1 MGSWTRAKVIAT
13 LKRLRAEHRAL
24 AYDRVPL
31 YILTAAAEQFGTYQA
46 ALAAAGVGTPVAKTK
61 SRAGQRQV
69 WTREAVISGIRKVAR
84 DGGLISANPG
94 MSAAAKRYF
103 GSVAEAA
110 KAANVTYASRRKW
123 TREEVIRELQT
134 VARRD
139 GCVTHTTVAELRMRS
154 AIVKHFGGIVEA
166 CEAAGVVGYDQ
177 RLRRVH
183 ELHDDPRTVLRK
195 FRAVAAELDHPVREA
210 DLTRTLAAAARR
222 HFGSIG
228 AARNAAKLP
237 HPAPIRRWTRS
248 SIVADLRREHTKRTR
263 LTIQGLI
270 DARRWDLVAA
280 IQKQIGSI
288 ARARRLAGLP
298 DPRRPP
304 RRFAPFVR
312 VWDADRVIEEIR
324 KRARSQQPLAFSRV
338 PSRLASAARLYLGSW
353 RAAVEAAGFDYHAV
367 AIHKRFD
374 NDELFAQLRNI
385 AKRHPT
391 MTLND
396 LHLQPIAKTLV
407 KRFGS
412 LEAAAHAAGLVR
424 WPIRLRSGVRSRQE
438 LQRLLRARVRAGKS
452 LEQQELL
459 VDVPDLRASLD
470 RIHPVWNEALQR
482 LGFANRVSG
491 TAPSVRHRKR

>member
-1 MGSWTRAKVIAT
+1 
-13 LKRLRAEHRAL
+13 
-24 AYDRVPL
+24 
-31 YILTAAAEQFGTYQA
+31 
-46 ALAAAGVGTPVAKTK
+46 
-61 SRAGQRQV
+61 
-69 WTREAVISGIRKVAR
+69 VAR
-84 DGGLISANPG
+84 HDSSGGVP
-94 MSAAAKRYF
+94 
-103 GSVAEAA
+103 
-110 KAANVTYASRRKW
+110 
-123 TREEVIRELQT
+123 
-134 VARRD
+134 RD
-139 GCVTHTTVAELRMRS
+139 R
-154 AIVKHFGGIVEA
+154 
-166 CEAAGVVGYDQ
+166 
-177 RLRRVH
+177 
-183 ELHDDPRTVLRK
+183 
-195 FRAVAAELDHPVREA
+195 HPVREA

-222 HFGSIG
+222 HFGSIE

-248 SIVADLRREHTKRTR
+248 AIVADLRREHTKRTR

-280 IQKQIGSI
+280 IHKLIGSI

-304 RRFAPFVR
+304 RRSAPFVR
-312 VWDADRVIEEIR
+312 VWDADRVIEEIQ
-324 KRARSQQPLAFSRV
+324 KRARAQQPLAFSRV

-407 KRFGS
+407 KRSGR

-438 LQRLLRARVRAGKS
+438 LQRFLRARVRAGES

-470 RIHPVWNEALQR
+470 RIHPVWNEALHR
-482 LGFANRVSG
+482 LGFANRVSA